1 MIRPPSSLVVQSVAI
16 CLFLLLST
24 QEVEGFGNL
33 FSSKKATSSSP
44 KSSAAA
50 EKAVCIYDKNFPF
63 DQVGQPAKG
72 KFTDAYVK
80 WGVPQRDIDG
90 TPVFSG
96 KNPKKRATD
105 ITKSEAV
112 ATFNELAKVYGEDR
126 AVKMVGT
133 YLVFLLLLHCR

>member
-1 MIRPPSSLVVQSVAI
+1 MMHLSSSLVIQAVAL
-16 CLFLLLST
+16 CLLLLLST
-24 QEVEGFGNL
+24 QQQVEGFGNL
-33 FSSKKATSSSP
+33 FSSKKAASSSP

-50 EKAVCIYDKNFPF
+50 EKAVSIYDKNFPF
-63 DQVGQPAKG
+63 DQVGQPATS

-90 TPVFSG
+90 TPVFSS
-96 KNPKKRATD
+96 KTPKKRSTD

-112 ATFNELAKVYGEDR
+112 ATFNELAKIYGEDR

-133 YLVFLLLLHCR
+133 YLFTTA